1 MNNPL
6 ISVVIPAYNCSG
18 TIIQSIDSVLA
29 QDVKS
34 EIIVVDDCSTD
45 NTAEII
51 IEYVN
56 NGLVKYIKNE
66 TNKGVAFSR
75 NRGVTIAKG
84 KYIAFLDADDLWAEG
99 KLKKQLD
106 LMENN
111 QSVLCATGRELI
123 NPDGSSTGRIIPIKE
138 IIAYGDLL
146 KQNPINCSSVLIK
159 TEVALE
165 FPMHSDDCHEDYI
178 MWLEVLSK
186 YKTACGINEP
196 LLKYRMSNKG
206 KSGNK
211 LQSAKMTY
219 MVYRKIGFNRF
230 KALWCFCR
238 YAFNGVKKYFF

>member
-6 ISVVIPAYNCSG
+6 ISVVIPAYNCSE
-18 TIIQSIDSVLA
+18 TIIQTIDSVLA

-51 IEYVN
+51 SEYIN
-56 NGLVKYIKNE
+56 NGLVTYIKNE
-66 TNKGVAFSR
+66 SNKGVAFSR
-75 NRGVTIAKG
+75 NRGVTLAKG

-230 KALWCFCR
+230 KALWCFCH